1 MKGLKTEEQPKSLEE
16 IFPEGYEI
24 VKVKINYIKLK
35 NMKKVN
41 RNNMIYYSSR
51 EQFDFSIFK
60 IINLLVMIFIA
71 ANYNTR
77 N

>member
-1 MKGLKTEEQPKSLEE
+1 
-16 IFPEGYEI
+16 
-24 VKVKINYIKLK
+24 
-35 NMKKVN
+35 MKKVN

-71 ANYNTR
+71 AKLQYTKLIKNKMI
-77 N
+77 

>member
-1 MKGLKTEEQPKSLEE
+1 
-16 IFPEGYEI
+16 
-24 VKVKINYIKLK
+24 
-35 NMKKVN
+35 MKKVN

-77 N
+77 K